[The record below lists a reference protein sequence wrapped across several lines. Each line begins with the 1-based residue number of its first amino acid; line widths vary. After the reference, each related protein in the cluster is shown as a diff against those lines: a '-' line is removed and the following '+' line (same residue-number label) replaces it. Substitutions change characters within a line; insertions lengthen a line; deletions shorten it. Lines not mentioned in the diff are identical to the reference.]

1 MDETRRL
8 DDSETQ
14 GQGQSGSYTSQ
25 GQSQAGGYAS
35 QGQAGGYASQ
45 GQSQSGGNTS
55 PNTQEF
61 KLSGDDIMAKI
72 KELVHEGNVRRITIK
87 NEQGQ
92 NILEF
97 PLTAGVIGVALLPV
111 WAAIGAVMALAANCT
126 IVVERRE

>member
-14 GQGQSGSYTSQ
+14 GQGQSGNYTSQ
-25 GQSQAGGYAS
+25 GQAGGYAS

-45 GQSQSGGNTS
+45 GQSQAEGNTS

>member
-1 MDETRRL
+1 MDETRKL
-8 DDSETQ
+8 DDSTVQ
-14 GQGQSGSYTSQ
+14 GQGQAGGYTTQ
-25 GQSQAGGYAS
+25 GQSQAGGYAT
-35 QGQAGGYASQ
+35 QGQTGGSTAS
-45 GQSQSGGNTS
+45 
-55 PNTQEF
+55 NTQEF

>member
-1 MDETRRL
+1 MDETRKL
-8 DDSETQ
+8 DDSATL
-14 GQGQSGSYTSQ
+14 
-25 GQSQAGGYAS
+25 GQSQAGGYTT
-35 QGQAGGYASQ
+35 Q
-45 GQSQSGGNTS
+45 GQSQTGGNPAS
-55 PNTQEF
+55 NTQEF
-61 KLSGDDIMAKI
+61 KLSGDDIMTKI

>member
-14 GQGQSGSYTSQ
+14 GQGQSGNYTSQ
-25 GQSQAGGYAS
+25 GQAGGYAS

-87 NEQGQ
+87 NEQGDS
-92 NILEF
+92 ILEF

-111 WAAIGAVMALAANCT
+111 WAAIGAVLALAANCT
-126 IVVERRE
+126 IVVERRD

>member
-1 MDETRRL
+1 MDETRKL
-8 DDSETQ
+8 DDSTVQ
-14 GQGQSGSYTSQ
+14 GQGQAGGYAGQ
-25 GQSQAGGYAS
+25 GQSQAGGYTT
-35 QGQAGGYASQ
+35 QGQ
-45 GQSQSGGNTS
+45 GQMGGNPAS
-55 PNTQEF
+55 NTQEF

-126 IVVERRE
+126 IVVERRD

>member
-1 MDETRRL
+1 MDETRKL
-8 DDSETQ
+8 DDST
-14 GQGQSGSYTSQ
+14 TQ
-25 GQSQAGGYAS
+25 GQSQAGGYTA
-35 QGQAGGYASQ
+35 QGPAGGYATQ
-45 GQSQSGGNTS
+45 GQGQTGGNAA

-126 IVVERRE
+126 IVVERRD